1 MSRRALWVVLVTGVL
16 VALLPIAPARSAPTK
31 VSWPVSVN
39 VKAAAGTEN
48 HVWISYVYL
57 QDLLRGGT
65 WIHLVSD
72 SAGVTT
78 VVTEPPTCRPLPL
91 ADASHGRWVECPDGT
106 SFDGEPGSTQ
116 RPPKGQGETFTVS
129 LGDLND
135 TFTGNSVGEFRVR
148 GGPGRDLLAGGREP
162 SIVPAMEDEP
172 RVIYWPEDFLQGD
185 SGNDVLAG
193 REGPDNI
200 WGGPGADF
208 LEGGPLG
215 APVGEES
222 PGFNTGKDD
231 TLVGGPGN
239 DKIDAFD
246 QDRDT
251 AIFCGPGRRDRA
263 WIDRIDPKP
272 RGCEIVKKRAP
283 RRSELRDV
291 IDALCKLGNVCDVAR
306 RGG

>member
-1 MSRRALWVVLVTGVL
+1 MSRRALWVVLMTGVL
-16 VALLPIAPARSAPTK
+16 AALLPIAAARSAPTK

-48 HVWISYVYL
+48 HVWISYTYL
-57 QDLLRGGT
+57 QDFLRGGT

-91 ADASHGRWVECPDGT
+91 AHMSHGQWVECPDGT

-116 RPPKGQGETFTVS
+116 LPPKGQGETFTIF

-135 TFTGNSVGEFRVR
+135 TFTGDSVGEFRVR
-148 GGPGRDLLAGGREP
+148 GGPGRDLMAGGREP

-185 SGNDVLAG
+185 SGKDILAG

-200 WGGPGADF
+200 WGGPGADY

-215 APVGEES
+215 VAVGEES

-231 TLVGGPGN
+231 NLSGGPGN
-239 DKIDAFD
+239 DKIDAFAH
-246 QDRDT
+246 DRDA
-251 AIFCGPGRRDRA
+251 AIVCGPGRRDRA
-263 WIDRIDPKP
+263 WIDKIDPKP
-272 RGCEIVKKRAP
+272 RGCEIVKRRAP

-291 IDALCKLGNVCDVAR
+291 IDELCKLGNVCDAAR